1 MTIQILIVDDE
12 SSNRQTL
19 KRVLSREGYSVSTAE
34 NAAIALAQVRQHPPV
49 LMLTDIKMPG
59 MDGIA
64 LLKQAKTLHPELEVI
79 VMTAYGTVEQAVEA
93 MKEGAW
99 DFIAKP
105 IKRADLIRAVR
116 KALEKQAL
124 SQENKALRSALER
137 SMNLSWIYRS
147 PSMQMLTEEAEQI
160 ADSEANVIILGE
172 SGTGKGRLAKWIH
185 QHSSRQNAPF
195 VTVNCGAI
203 PEALIESELF
213 GHEKGAFTGAS
224 STRQGRF
231 ELANH
236 GILFLDEFTEMPIQ
250 LQVKLLRVL
259 QDGEL
264 ERIGGQNTIKVDV
277 RILAASNRRPLEA
290 VQAGLLREDLYYR
303 LNVIQLQIPPLRN
316 RKDDIP
322 LLVQHFMTTHADRNR
337 RAPKSLSQDAMA
349 ALMQWHWPGNVREL
363 ENAIER
369 ALILSKTEDISMRD
383 LPAGLRAHVPQSD
396 SLTFEVGTP
405 LKQVEREMIEATLS
419 MVDGDKAQA
428 AALLGITQRTIYRK
442 EAEWKDDK

>member
-1 MTIQILIVDDE
+1 
-12 SSNRQTL
+12 
-19 KRVLSREGYSVSTAE
+19 
-34 NAAIALAQVRQHPPV
+34 
-49 LMLTDIKMPG
+49 
-59 MDGIA
+59 
-64 LLKQAKTLHPELEVI
+64 
-79 VMTAYGTVEQAVEA
+79 MTAYGTVEQAVEA

-124 SQENKALRSALER
+124 TQENKALRSALER

-160 ADSEANVIILGE
+160 ADSEANVMILGE

-185 QHSSRQNAPF
+185 QHSSRHNAPF

-277 RILAASNRRPLEA
+277 RILAASNRQPLEA

>member
-59 MDGIA
+59 MDGIE

-124 SQENKALRSALER
+124 TQENKALRSALER

-160 ADSEANVIILGE
+160 ADSEANVMILGE

-185 QHSSRQNAPF
+185 QHSSRHNAPF

-277 RILAASNRRPLEA
+277 RILAASNRQPLEA

-383 LPAGLRAHVPQSD
+383 LPAGLRAHVPKSD
-396 SLTFEVGTP
+396 SLAFEVGTP

>member
-19 KRVLSREGYSVSTAE
+19 KRVLSREGYVVSTAE
-34 NAAIALAQVRQHPPV
+34 NAAFALAQVRQNPPE

-59 MDGIA
+59 MDGIE
-64 LLKQAKTLHPELEVI
+64 LLKQAKKVHPLLEVI

-105 IKRADLIRAVR
+105 IKRAELIRAVR

-124 SQENKALRSALER
+124 SQENRALRSALER
-137 SMNLSWIYRS
+137 SMNMSWVYRS
-147 PSMQMLTEEAEQI
+147 PSMQMLTEEAKQI
-160 ADSEANVIILGE
+160 ADSEANVMILGE

-185 QHSSRQNAPF
+185 QCSNRHNAPF
-195 VTVNCGAI
+195 ITVNCGAI

-259 QDGEL
+259 QDGEF

-277 RILAASNRRPLEA
+277 RVLAASNRQPLEA
-290 VQAGLLREDLYYR
+290 VQAGQLREDLYYR
-303 LNVIQLQIPPLRN
+303 LNVIQLQIPALRN

-322 LLVQHFMTTHADRNR
+322 LLVHHFMAVHADRNR
-337 RAPKSLSQDAMA
+337 RQPKSLSQDAMT
-349 ALMQWHWPGNVREL
+349 ALLQWDWPGNVREL

-369 ALILSKTEDISMRD
+369 ALILSKTEDISLED
-383 LPAGLRAHVPQSD
+383 LPASIRAHSPQSD
-396 SLTFEVGTP
+396 CLTFVVGTP
-405 LKQVEREMIEATLS
+405 LKLIEREMIEATLM

-442 EAEWKDDK
+442 EAEWKGDK